1 MPAPRPR
8 PISDFLPKFQNV
20 AQTSH
25 YFVKF
30 SLPSTASGFNL
41 FRRGRDLRSYLRR
54 KGINDRFVAEDAGLL
69 VSDAVLPG
77 SAMAAV
83 NVAGDF
89 QGVIERFAHTR
100 NFTQINL
107 EFYVDNDYT
116 SLKFIEHWMEYIT
129 GAISDPAK
137 DNYHFQL
144 HYPSEYK
151 SNETRI
157 VKFERD
163 YNRFLE
169 YKFIGLFPLSLNS
182 TRVSYQGS
190 QVLKASAA
198 FSFDRYICGESTSL
212 IRDLLKA
219 YNNIFGRGNSYD
231 ANNSSMSSYNPNLST
246 NGGLNQASLNQSNNM
261 NSSAL
266 VQRMTT
272 GITGNTNTLGGQ
284 SLGPGQ
290 VIS

>member
-1 MPAPRPR
+1 M
-8 PISDFLPKFQNV
+8 QNV

-25 YFVKF
+25 YLVKF
-30 SLPSTASGFNL
+30 ALPISGV
-41 FRRGRDLRSYLRR
+41 RSYLRR
-54 KGINDRFVAEDAGLL
+54 KGINDRFIAEDAGLL
-69 VSDAVLPG
+69 VSDAVVPG

-129 GAISDPAK
+129 GAISDPSK

-212 IRDLLKA
+212 VRDLLRA

-231 ANNSSMSSYNPNLST
+231 PNNSSISSDVPDFSS
-246 NGGLNQASLNQSNNM
+246 NGNLNQASLNQSNNM
-261 NSSAL
+261 NSSSL
-266 VQRMTT
+266 VQIMTT
-272 GITGNTNTLGGQ
+272 GRTGRVNNAVGQ
-284 SLGPGQ
+284 SLGSAGQ
-290 VIS
+290 VIST

>member
-8 PISDFLPKFQNV
+8 RISEFLPRMQNV

-25 YFVKF
+25 YLVKF
-30 SLPSTASGFNL
+30 ALPISGV
-41 FRRGRDLRSYLRR
+41 RSYLRR

-190 QVLKASAA
+190 QVLKASAS

-231 ANNSSMSSYNPNLST
+231 ANNSSMSSYTPNLST

-290 VIS
+290 VISG

>member
-8 PISDFLPKFQNV
+8 RISEFLPRMQNV

-25 YFVKF
+25 YLVKF
-30 SLPSTASGFNL
+30 ALPISGV
-41 FRRGRDLRSYLRR
+41 RSYLRR

-231 ANNSSMSSYNPNLST
+231 ANNSSMSSYTPNLST

-290 VIS
+290 VISG